1 MARIVC
7 LAWLAL
13 ALCVQAVTV
22 GWKIPISSL
31 SWDYPNDDRVRKLDK
46 PPGESAFFQAG
57 DELWDVVKPV
67 RERLGE
73 QTDPI
78 DDEPEEKL
86 WNGDWLVW
94 NARSQM
100 LIACGSESDIAAV
113 AIAISSMQAPELVRS
128 RIDIEGASGG
138 AGSISVLSRS
148 GEEASVELNGV
159 ALKLTAIIDSGAGIV
174 DESISL
180 SWPAKDKDSRWNLVT
195 ASGLFDGKRAR
206 IAAQGSGTE
215 RQEVFL
221 TLTRELSHGVPVS
234 EFRWKEFEKGIAP
247 WPVPLEGD
255 LPLRVKLDGGAEV
268 GIYQVPPDFV
278 AMIGG
283 DEGALHALRVQVPEF
298 LRPWLRGEVVDVQAF
313 LKGNGVEF
321 EIPRAFAGFHA
332 PSRSL
337 VVVTDAINQDL
348 CDAILNNRAICFF
361 PDIWS
366 ETDLDSGGW
375 GVASRSGE
383 KSRIWKSTA
392 NVPGPGFEIEPTAGG
407 SGETFEASYSFDILA
422 GGATAGRV
430 KAAGVFT
437 RGVPQVIGSRS
448 SPGGEEK
455 KVTLTIQRDEH

>member
-13 ALCVQAVTV
+13 SLCVQAVTV
-22 GWKIPISSL
+22 GWKVPISSVSGDL
-31 SWDYPNDDRVRKLDK
+31 LNDDRVRKLEK
-46 PPGESAFFQAG
+46 PPGESAFFQAE

-67 RERLGE
+67 TEGLGE

-78 DDEPEEKL
+78 DGEPGEKL

-100 LIACGSESDIAAV
+100 LVANGSESDIAAV
-113 AIAISSMQAPELVRS
+113 EISISQGQAPELVRS
-128 RIDIEGASGG
+128 RIDIEGAADG

-159 ALKLTAIIDSGAGIV
+159 ALKLTAIIGSSRGIM

-180 SWPAKDKDSRWNLVT
+180 AWPAKDKDSRWNLVT
-195 ASGLFDGKRAR
+195 ALALFDGKRAR
-206 IAAQGSGTE
+206 IGAQGSGAE

-234 EFRWKEFEKGIAP
+234 EFRGKEFEKGIAP

-255 LPLRVKLDGGAEV
+255 LPLRVKLDGGGEV
-268 GIYQVPPDFV
+268 GTYEVPPDFV
-278 AMIGG
+278 AKMGG
-283 DEGALHALRVQVPEF
+283 EEGKLHVLRIQAPEF
-298 LRPWLRGEVVDVQAF
+298 LRPWIRGEVIDVQAL
-313 LKGNGVEF
+313 LKENGLKFDV
-321 EIPRAFAGFHA
+321 PQAFAGFHA
-332 PSRSL
+332 PSRRL
-337 VVVTDAINQDL
+337 LVVTDAINQDL
-348 CDAILNNRAICFF
+348 CEAILNNRAICFF

-366 ETDLDSGGW
+366 ETDLESGGW

-392 NVPGPGFEIEPTAGG
+392 NVPGPGFEIEPTTGG
-407 SGETFEASYSFDILA
+407 SGETFEASFSFDIVA
-422 GGATAGRV
+422 GGAPVGQV
-430 KAAGVFT
+430 KATGVFT

-448 SPGGEEK
+448 LPGGEEK
-455 KVTLTIQRDEH
+455 KIRLTIRRDEH